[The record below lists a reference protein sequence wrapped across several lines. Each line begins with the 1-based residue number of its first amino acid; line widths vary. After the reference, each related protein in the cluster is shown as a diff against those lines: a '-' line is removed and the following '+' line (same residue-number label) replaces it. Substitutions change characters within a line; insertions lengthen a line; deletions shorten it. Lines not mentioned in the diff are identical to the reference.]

1 MNGSQTTGQA
11 SSTPKRA
18 SISRRSSSVVTGVM
32 RSTIEHGNATCSPIQ
47 SPRPASSRAA
57 KVVNACRARCPL
69 PSRLSQDM
77 TVNGAAP
84 RSRRRRSASVTSS

>member
-11 SSTPKRA
+11 SSTPNRA

-32 RSTIEHGNATCSPIQ
+32 RSTIEQGKATCSPIQ
-47 SPRPASSRAA
+47 SPSAASSRAA
-57 KVVNACRARCPL
+57 NAVNARRARWPL
-69 PSRLSQDM
+69 PSRLSQDI
-77 TVNGAAP
+77 TVNGTVP